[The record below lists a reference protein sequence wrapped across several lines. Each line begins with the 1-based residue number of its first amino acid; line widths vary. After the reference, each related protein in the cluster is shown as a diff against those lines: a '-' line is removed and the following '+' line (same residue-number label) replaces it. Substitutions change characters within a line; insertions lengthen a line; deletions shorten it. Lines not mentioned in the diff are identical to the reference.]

1 MARPYLG
8 VVDCGMGTKKPT
20 SGLLSRVAGF
30 FREPG
35 GGAQDSLDSVQ
46 TTTGENE
53 KHALKALIERKRQD
67 DLVRRREFNHLRK
80 LRKLPRGV
88 LPTVAGHSDRPSI
101 FASSSGFGSE
111 DRASTLKKIDAIEA
125 HMVKSWA
132 RQKVGGLP
140 PVTEIPTRSARPAAV
155 ATPAAPGPVA
165 STGMSSAPAPTPKA
179 AVPTLEVHDDLDL
192 DFTAMLDEADPT
204 EKDAWKAPAEAMDT
218 VPMSLSPIVDA
229 VPPPPAVRDD
239 VDALVGYD
247 LLAAQAIATE
257 EAAPQLSPLDLGLQD
272 AAVQF
277 AEGDSPAAEAVL
289 LGLLQQNDISPGG
302 ADLLAS
308 ALFDLYR
315 ATGQQDGFD
324 VVAMDYA
331 ERFGRSPG
339 EWFCLPELL
348 AHRAAVAVP
357 VQSGKVVSRDQGAAW
372 VCPALLVGDDVEA
385 LMARFSPTSAPWYVD
400 WTGLQNIDPQAANLL
415 ASLLRVWCGHPIEL
429 HLSGRDAL
437 LGALQDKTP
446 PNDNTAD
453 PVWWSMRLDALCIL
467 DRQDDFEGLALDF
480 CVVYEVSPPSWKP
493 ALCKVYQEASVS
505 AFQVLIEGPPSEYGT
520 SEFGDAEQF
529 ARCEL
534 AGELEGDA
542 ESSIAQLQAASEA
555 SHHVVVSCALLM
567 RVDFNAAG
575 AILNWAAASDA
586 EGCHVHFVQVPRLV
600 AVFFHVLGI
609 DRHAQ
614 ITVRAN

>member
-1 MARPYLG
+1 
-8 VVDCGMGTKKPT
+8 MGTKKQST
-20 SGLLSRVAGF
+20 GLLSRVAGF

-35 GGAQDSLDSVQ
+35 GVAQDSLDSVQ

-80 LRKLPRGV
+80 LRKLPRGA
-88 LPTVAGHSDRPSI
+88 LPTVTGRSDRPSI
-101 FASSSGFGSE
+101 FAHSSGFGSE

-140 PVTEIPTRSARPAAV
+140 PVVEVPPRG
-155 ATPAAPGPVA
+155 AAPGAMAPTGAAPVA
-165 STGMSSAPAPTPKA
+165 PASFAPVPAQPVAP
-179 AVPTLEVHDDLDL
+179 EVHDDLDL
-192 DFTAMLDEADPT
+192 DFTAMLDEVDPT

-218 VPMSLSPIVDA
+218 VPMSLTPTPAATA
-229 VPPPPAVRDD
+229 VPSLAEPADAH
-239 VDALVGYD
+239 DALVGYD
-247 LLAAQAIATE
+247 LLAAQATTL
-257 EAAPQLSPLDLGLQD
+257 EAPAPQLGPLELALQD

-277 AEGDSPAAEAVL
+277 AEGDSPSAEAVL
-289 LGLLQQNDISPGG
+289 LGLLQKDQVSA
-302 ADLLAS
+302 ADADVLAS

-348 AHRAAVAVP
+348 AHRAVVVAP
-357 VQSGKVVSRDQGAAW
+357 VRDGKAASRDQGTAW
-372 VCPALLVGDDVEA
+372 VCPATLAASDIEA
-385 LMARFSPTSAPWYVD
+385 LMARFSAASAPWYVD
-400 WTGLQNIDPQAANLL
+400 WSGLQEIDPQAANLL
-415 ASLLRVWCGHPIEL
+415 ASLLRVWCSHPVEL
-429 HLSGRDAL
+429 HLSGVDAL
-437 LGALQDKTP
+437 LSALQDKTP
-446 PNDNTAD
+446 PDDNTA
-453 PVWWSMRLDALCIL
+453 PTAWWNMRLDALCIL

-493 ALCKVYQEASVS
+493 ALCKVYQEAVVS
-505 AFQVLIEGPPSEYGT
+505 AFQVLIEGPASEYGS
-520 SEFGDAEQF
+520 SEFGDPDQF
-529 ARCEL
+529 ARCDL
-534 AGELEGDA
+534 VGELEGDA
-542 ESSIAQLQAASEA
+542 EEALSHLQAASGT
-555 SHHVVVSCALLM
+555 SRHVVVSCALLI
-567 RVDFNAAG
+567 RADFSAAG
-575 AILNWAAASDA
+575 AILNWAAVCEA

-609 DRHAQ
+609 DKHAQ